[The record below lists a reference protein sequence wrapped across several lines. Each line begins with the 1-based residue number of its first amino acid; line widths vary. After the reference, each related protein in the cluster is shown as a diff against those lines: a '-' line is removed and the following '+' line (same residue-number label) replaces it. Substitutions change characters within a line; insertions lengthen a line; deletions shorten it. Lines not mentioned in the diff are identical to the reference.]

1 MPLDLATAAEK
12 QAALGKC
19 GHVAIEQCPMLQTP
33 SHEAGPNEPLHSM
46 KMEDVTF
53 LGQLECVRA
62 YAVRSPGPDALK
74 VQNRC
79 CNNALLQR
87 CECVA

>member
-1 MPLDLATAAEK
+1 
-12 QAALGKC
+12 
-19 GHVAIEQCPMLQTP
+19 MLQTP
-33 SHEAGPNEPLHSM
+33 SHEAGQNKPLHSV
-46 KMEDVTF
+46 KLEDVKF

-74 VQNRC
+74 IQIHC

-87 CECVA
+87 YECVV